1 MLSSGFGGRHQALR
15 SRFCF
20 SRPAGG
26 NRLPASVS
34 TMSSA
39 LLRSFLDHAGRRIVL
54 SAALLVAVTLLEAAG
69 LLSLVPLIQTLGLGE
84 VRMPGK
90 LAEIWQNLFQWVGLK
105 TSFELVLLAFV
116 ALLIGQAA
124 LKRWADQLNARIEA
138 SYVVHLREGLY
149 AAMVQARWLAF
160 TKLRAADLTRSLTME
175 VDQAGHAAQQGLALV
190 GLIGLATVHL
200 TMAVLL
206 SPPLTALA
214 LASGLVLALALR
226 PLNRR
231 AHAAGKTSQQLR
243 SELNAAITEHL
254 AGFKV
259 AKSHGRGGHH
269 LALFRRTTHALAE
282 HAVIARQIFS
292 ASRAF
297 FEVAGWLALLFFL
310 YMAVRWA
317 KLGTAQLVLMVF
329 VFTRLLPRIGGI
341 QTTWQQILNFLPAFT
356 AVETLRT
363 QLRAAREAL
372 PDDASR
378 LELQRAVTVAGVSF
392 NYGADP
398 QPLAVRGVS
407 FTVPARQMT
416 ALVGPS
422 GAGKSTLADLLL
434 GLLTPT
440 EGQVLV
446 DGEPLAGARLAAWRH
461 SIGYVPQEP
470 FLFHDTIRANL
481 LWAMP
486 DATEADLQTALRT
499 AAAAAFVARLPQGLD
514 TVVGDRG
521 VRLSGGERQR
531 LTLARALLR
540 RPTLLLLDEATS
552 SLDNEN
558 ERFVQQAIE
567 QLHGE
572 LTLVVI
578 AHRLSTVQQADQVVV
593 LEQGRV
599 VESGAPGELAR
610 REGGTFRRLMAAGTG
625 ANVSG

>member
-1 MLSSGFGGRHQALR
+1 
-15 SRFCF
+15 
-20 SRPAGG
+20 
-26 NRLPASVS
+26 
-34 TMSSA
+34 MSFT
-39 LLRSFLDHAGRRIVL
+39 LFRSFLDHAGRRIVL
-54 SAALLVAVTLLEAAG
+54 SAGLLVAVTLLEAAG

-84 VRMPGK
+84 VQMPGQ
-90 LAEIWQNLFQWVGLK
+90 LAGVWRRLFEVVGLK
-105 TSFELVLLAFV
+105 PSFELVLLAFV
-116 ALLIGQAA
+116 GLLIGQAA

-138 SYVVHLREGLY
+138 SYVSHLRESLY
-149 AAMVQARWLAF
+149 AALVEARWLTF
-160 TKLRAADLTRSLTME
+160 TRLRAADLTRSLTTE
-175 VDQAGHAAQQGLALV
+175 VDQAGHAAQQAVALVGVIGLAL
-190 GLIGLATVHL
+190 VHL

-214 LASGLVLALALR
+214 LLCGVGLALALR
-226 PLNRR
+226 PFNRR

-282 HAVIARQIFS
+282 HAVMARQIFS

-310 YMAVRWA
+310 YAAVRWA
-317 KLGTAQLVLMVF
+317 QLGTAQLVLMVF
-329 VFTRLLPRIGGI
+329 VFTRLLPRIGAI
-341 QTTWQQILNFLPAFT
+341 QTTWQIILNHLPAYT
-356 AVETLRT
+356 AVAALRA
-363 QLRAAREAL
+363 QLLAAREEL

-378 LELQRAVTVAGVSF
+378 LELQQAVTLAGVSF
-392 NYGADP
+392 NYGVDP
-398 QPLAVRGVS
+398 AAPAVREVS

-434 GLLTPT
+434 GLLTPAA
-440 EGQVLV
+440 GQVLV

-486 DATEADLQTALRT
+486 DATEEDLRTALRT
-499 AAAAAFVARLPQGLD
+499 AAAEGFVERLPQGLD

-567 QLHGE
+567 RLHGE

-599 VESGAPGELAR
+599 VERGAPEELAR

-625 ANVSG
+625 TSGSAGALHPAQ

>member
-1 MLSSGFGGRHQALR
+1 M
-15 SRFCF
+15 
-20 SRPAGG
+20 P
-26 NRLPASVS
+26 
-34 TMSSA
+34 SA
-39 LLRSFLDHAGRRIVL
+39 LLRSFLNHAGRR
-54 SAALLVAVTLLEAAG
+54 AALSVGLLLAVTLLEAAG
-69 LLSLVPLIQTLGLGE
+69 LLTLVPLIEQLGLGQ
-84 VRMPGK
+84 VQMPGK
-90 LAEIWQNLFQWVGLK
+90 LGAVWQHLFQLLGLVP
-105 TSFELVLLAFV
+105 SFELVLLAFV

-124 LKRWADQLNARIEA
+124 LKRKADQLNARIET
-138 SYVVHLREGLY
+138 SYVAQLREGLY
-149 AAMVQARWLAF
+149 AAMVQARWLTF
-160 TKLRAADLTRSLTME
+160 TKLRAADLTRTLTTE

-190 GLIGLATVHL
+190 GLATLAAVHL

-214 LASGLVLALALR
+214 LTSGIGLALALR

-231 AHAAGKTSQQLR
+231 AHSAGQTSQKLR
-243 SELNAAITEHL
+243 GELNAAITEHL
-254 AGFKV
+254 AGFKI

-269 LALFRRTTHALAE
+269 LALFSRTTHALAA
-282 HAVIARQIFS
+282 HAVEARQIFS

-297 FEVAGWLALLFFL
+297 FEVAGWLALLLFL
-310 YMAVRWA
+310 YVAVRWA
-317 KLGTAQLVLMVF
+317 RLDTAQLVLMVF
-329 VFTRLLPRIGGI
+329 VFTRLLPRIGAI
-341 QTTWQQILNFLPAFT
+341 QTTWQTILNHLPAFT
-356 AVETLRT
+356 AVEALRK
-363 QLRAAREAL
+363 QLVAAREEL

-378 LELQRAVTVAGVSF
+378 LELKTAVAVAGVSF
-392 NYGADP
+392 SYGAAP
-398 QPLAVRGVS
+398 AHPAVRNVS

-440 EGQVLV
+440 EGRVLV
-446 DGEPLAGARLAAWRH
+446 DGEPLAGARLAAWRQ

-481 LWAMP
+481 LWAKP
-486 DATEADLQTALRT
+486 DATEADLRAALRT
-499 AAAAAFVARLPQGLD
+499 AAAEAFVTRLPQGLD
-514 TVVGDRG
+514 TIVGDRG

-552 SLDNEN
+552 SLDSEN

-578 AHRLSTVQQADQVVV
+578 AHRLSTVQQADQVIV
-593 LEQGRV
+593 LEQGCV
-599 VESGAPGELAR
+599 VESGAPEELAR
-610 REGGTFRRLMAAGTG
+610 REGGTFRRLMTAGQQTG
-625 ANVSG
+625 AQA